1 MLKTK
6 SKTGAKTKVL
16 SLQQLRQVGGST
28 VGDGPHADAWST
40 SSNGC
45 GGVGTNEWS
54 TQSNGCR

>member
-1 MLKTK
+1 MLKNK

-16 SLQQLRQVGGST
+16 SLQQLSQVGGST
-28 VGDGPHADAWST
+28 GGDSPHRDSWST

-54 TQSNGCR
+54 TQSNDCR